1 MWATYLL
8 RYWYWIAII
17 SLTCALGVS
26 MLHGRVLSARLDT
39 KIAVIDSM
47 KREADNYRVQSEA
60 IAKEIS
66 DAIPRVVEQAKNEAW
81 KNWKARYGTGNA
93 ACGIRTDG
101 LLPASHSAS
110 QADSTQ
116 GTDATS
122 GEQLA
127 IEACARD
134 AGRLDGWIKWAE
146 LNQLPVE

>member
-1 MWATYLL
+1 MWLPMLL
-8 RYWYWIAII
+8 RNWYWIAITL
-17 SLTCALGVS
+17 LTCALALS
-26 MLHGRVLSARLDT
+26 LSHGRYLSARLDT
-39 KIAVIDSM
+39 KIAEIQSM
-47 KREADNYRVQSEA
+47 KDAAQAYQDQSETNRRV
-60 IAKEIS
+60 IS
-66 DAIPRVVEQAKNEAW
+66 ESIPIMVEQAKNEAW

-93 ACGIRTDG
+93 ACGIRIDS
-101 LLPASHSAS
+101 LLTAEHSAG

-134 AGRLDGWIKWAE
+134 AGRLDGWIRWAE